1 VLIGN
6 SDKEKHLKRLHK
18 TVPWIEDPLAGAD
31 HEHLVFSQR
40 HEANTVELFFDL
52 FFVANLATFTTYHSI
67 TDGDYLVAYVGF
79 FGILWSSWFQVTLHD
94 VRFARD
100 SLYERVC
107 KMIQFVVFVGL
118 ALVGSSFN
126 PGKGSTGGK
135 QASNTVSWL
144 HWMLSASS
152 DQIPRIFEF
161 FATLLLLAEACWRF
175 NT

>member
-1 VLIGN
+1 M
-6 SDKEKHLKRLHK
+6 
-18 TVPWIEDPLAGAD
+18 PWIEDPLAGAD

-100 SLYERVC
+100 SLYERFC
-107 KMIQFVVFVGL
+107 KTVQFIVFVGL

-126 PGKGSTGGK
+126 PGKGSNGGNK
-135 QASNTVSWL
+135 ASNTVS
-144 HWMLSASS
+144 LSHCILPPPSPHTNCRTS
-152 DQIPRIFEF
+152 VS
-161 FATLLLLAEACWRF
+161 FATPSSLAEACWRS
-175 NT
+175 NI

>member
-1 VLIGN
+1 M
-6 SDKEKHLKRLHK
+6 
-18 TVPWIEDPLAGAD
+18 PWIEDPLEGAD

-67 TDGDYLVAYVGF
+67 TDADYLVAYVGF
-79 FGILWSSWFQVTLHD
+79 FGVLWSSWFQVTLHD

-107 KMIQFVVFVGL
+107 KTIQFIVFVGL

-126 PGKGSTGGK
+126 PGKQPVVGQK
-135 QASNTVSWL
+135 ASNTVRLWNPR
-144 HWMLSASS
+144 MYLSPVDILGRISVSYA
-152 DQIPRIFEF
+152 IPS
-161 FATLLLLAEACWRF
+161 
-175 NT
+175 